1 MKTMPN
7 TTSAMTS
14 AAREEVVRVR
24 VSVEGWRAGRKVP
37 VGKISE
43 EGYGNGGDRNKGV
56 WIEIQTPCSY
66 FAVPLSG
73 A

>member
-43 EGYGNGGDRNKGV
+43 EGYGNGGQSNKGV
-56 WIEIQTPCSY
+56 
-66 FAVPLSG
+66 
-73 A
+73 